1 MSQDPN
7 GGGEFGSGL
16 SARTPAIVPAA
27 ARRLSRC
34 LQMCIAGSCPEGAQ
48 RAGAGSDEG
57 AGAGR
62 PEAGVEGG
70 SRDGLAAGAAEGAT
84 SAMTAVSGGDGGL
97 DDKRGGVPARHV
109 CSMCHVTSAALYTA
123 SMVPSSRQRQRNVR
137 RRFELRDFAAR
148 ERDRLRLDHRLE
160 HLAQ

>member
-27 ARRLSRC
+27 AHRLSRC

-62 PEAGVEGG
+62 GG
-70 SRDGLAAGAAEGAT
+70 GGGGREPGW
-84 SAMTAVSGGDGGL
+84 VSGGRGRGRDECYGG
-97 DDKRGGVPARHV
+97 
-109 CSMCHVTSAALYTA
+109 Y
-123 SMVPSSRQRQRNVR
+123 
-137 RRFELRDFAAR
+137 
-148 ERDRLRLDHRLE
+148 
-160 HLAQ
+160 